1 MRNIIIVLL
10 VVLVACNSQKK
21 GSFKPDFIN
30 APPTIIYKTKANYNN
45 LLPIILSDDKSEVI
59 SYPHPSDITVGNALA
74 LPTALKNGYLLDNR
88 GIGRNVAFIKL
99 TYKEYSKLE
108 NAPSLKELFESIVE
122 KDPIVEMW
130 NCGNAKA
137 FSNKEKQI
145 NEIIST
151 KKLETIFKRIK

>member
-1 MRNIIIVLL
+1 ML
-10 VVLVACNSQKK
+10 
-21 GSFKPDFIN
+21 
-30 APPTIIYKTKANYNN
+30 
-45 LLPIILSDDKSEVI
+45 
-59 SYPHPSDITVGNALA
+59 
-74 LPTALKNGYLLDNR
+74 
-88 GIGRNVAFIKL
+88 FIKL

-145 NEIIST
+145 DEIIST